1 MSCARALTAIFVLA
15 LACAAERTS
24 QAETPPGFWVR
35 TKNPRA
41 AADFALHAEARRA
54 IDGGAFSVEDTITRP
69 LRLDDV
75 RIKLES
81 AGAKDSPDVRLRFDL
96 GEVYEHVSMHS
107 AAIDVLSKALRIAPD
122 HPAAEDAWLELAYAY
137 AKSDRPQEE
146 RNAYAEYLKRAVS
159 PLSRTT
165 AELNM
170 AEADMRL
177 GNLKEAIVGYRE
189 AFEHAA
195 QYSYTTA
202 ETATLA
208 VWGLAVALDRY
219 GDPTGSAKETER
231 ALGLDAGMRLIGH
244 GPNVFFVPPY
254 ERYWYLGLGS
264 LTEARLAK
272 KPAER
277 AAAFARAEAI
287 WKAYVAEAKPD
298 DRWLAQAKAHLVFAA
313 REAKK
318 TRGALPAVP
327 ESDDEAP
334 L

>member
-1 MSCARALTAIFVLA
+1 MSALRALA
-15 LACAAERTS
+15 LVAAFTLVASASR
-24 QAETPPGFWVR
+24 QGHADTPPGFWDR

-41 AADFALHAEARRA
+41 AANFALHAEARRA
-54 IDGGAFSVEDTITRP
+54 IDASAFSVEDTITRP

-107 AAIDVLSKALRIAPD
+107 AAIDVLTKALRMAPD

-146 RNAYAEYLKRAVS
+146 RNAYAEYLKRTVS

-195 QYSYTTA
+195 QYSYATA

-219 GDPTGSAKETER
+219 GDPTGAAKETER

-244 GPNVFFVPPY
+244 GQNVFFVPSY

-313 REAKK
+313 QQAKK

-327 ESDDEAP
+327 EGDDEVS